1 MPPLDLD
8 DERQVVRERRARH
21 ADAPRGEPLVAQH
34 VVELRHR
41 AIGREGALPREGVPA
56 GDAAH
61 DGGRHLPGHIQAAIQ
76 RNLERQQR
84 DDTGRPA
91 DSAGVAWEGRDLS
104 GPGVDGSANPLHAFD
119 TDDGTADPAWASV
132 LDRLAA
138 GQSGEA
144 EVVDILSR
152 MRVFAA
158 VLPTVAGHDEH
169 DGHGDGPDGHGPHGD
184 GPQGDKEADVAL
196 VTLRAP
202 DGRAALPVFTNV
214 PALTSWHPQ
223 ARPVA
228 TWMPR
233 ACLSAVDEGAELVVV
248 DPAADR
254 TVVVRRPAVWALAQ
268 QRSWI
273 PSYQDTELA
282 EALATVVDLVPGLER
297 IALAPGAGVA
307 SRTASGAVLPGGG
320 SGPELRLVAYPEP
333 SLTAS
338 GDEAALR
345 LMAATLQ
352 QVLGEV
358 TALAERADSVE
369 ITVGR

>member
-1 MPPLDLD
+1 MTEPD
-8 DERQVVRERRARH
+8 RE
-21 ADAPRGEPLVAQH
+21 
-34 VVELRHR
+34 
-41 AIGREGALPREGVPA
+41 
-56 GDAAH
+56 
-61 DGGRHLPGHIQAAIQ
+61 RHLPGHIEAAIQ
-76 RNLERQQR
+76 RSLARQHQ
-84 DDTGRPA
+84 DDAGRPA

-104 GPGVDGSANPLHAFD
+104 GAGIEGSANPLHAFD
-119 TDDGTADPAWASV
+119 TDDGTADPAWGPV

-144 EVVDILSR
+144 EVVDTLSR

-158 VLPTVAGHDEH
+158 VLPTVAEHDEH
-169 DGHGDGPDGHGPHGD
+169 G
-184 GPQGDKEADVAL
+184 GDKEADVAL
-196 VTLRAP
+196 VTLKAP

-214 PALTSWHPQ
+214 PALTAWHPD

-254 TVVVRRPAVWALAQ
+254 TFVVRRPAVWALAQ
-268 QRSWI
+268 QRAWI

-282 EALATVVDLVPGLER
+282 GELASVVDLVPGLER
-297 IALAPGAGVA
+297 IALTPGTGVA
-307 SRTASGAVLPGGG
+307 SRTASGVVLPGGG
-320 SGPELRLVAYPEP
+320 SGPELRLVAYPDAG
-333 SLTAS
+333 LTTA
-338 GDEAALR
+338 GDEASLR

-352 QVLGEV
+352 QVLGGV
-358 TALAERADSVE
+358 PALAERADSVE